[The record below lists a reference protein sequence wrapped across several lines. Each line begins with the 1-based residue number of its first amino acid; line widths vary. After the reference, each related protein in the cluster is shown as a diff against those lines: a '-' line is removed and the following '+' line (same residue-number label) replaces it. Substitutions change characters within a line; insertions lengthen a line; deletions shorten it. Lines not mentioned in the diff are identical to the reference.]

1 MVGIPTIS
9 TDADGTPIVVK
20 RGEGHEAQRRRR
32 EAKILS
38 MAIHPGVVELRR
50 VMDRADEV
58 RLELAVVAGTSL
70 EDHPPL
76 EVIRLMKVL
85 TATFRTVSDL
95 HELGIHHGDL
105 CAEHMLI
112 DRRDRVVLCGFGNA
126 GEISDDGAPSTAADI
141 AGLGRLILHKL
152 ARSTASGAIDE
163 DDWAAIAL
171 AELGEDALRVAQ
183 TPGQVSLDPFV
194 ARMTELGGGQAGQ
207 SSHPKGQPAIRWE
220 WIGASLAAVA
230 VLTLITTQ
238 WIRSPQANA
247 LGDGPPAPT
256 FVAATTNTPGAEVP
270 PAPVGVPEQPLLAEP
285 SPTATLLLAVDAPR
299 CLPRTGLDI
308 DGDGCPDEIT
318 IDGTII
324 STDDGRWSLGETGD
338 FVLVGDWDCDGTAA
352 PGLVRKN
359 SGSVYFFEGWSPPS
373 VPLLAHPVATVGE
386 PIDAEPLEGCGGIRV
401 STPTGP
407 VIVTVAGVVP

>member
-9 TDADGTPIVVK
+9 TEADGTPIVVK

-38 MAIHPGVVELRR
+38 LASHPGVVELRR
-50 VMDRADEV
+50 VIDRSEEV
-58 RLELAVVAGTSL
+58 CLELAFVAGTSL

-76 EVIRLMKVL
+76 DVGRLMKVL

-95 HELGIHHGDL
+95 HELGVHHGDL

-126 GEISDDGAPSTAADI
+126 GEISSDGSPSLAADV
-141 AGLGRLILHKL
+141 AGLGRLILHEL
-152 ARSTASGAIDE
+152 ARSAASGAIDE

-183 TPGQVSLDPFV
+183 TPGQASLAPFV
-194 ARMTELGGGQAGQ
+194 TRMTDLGGGRAGQ
-207 SSHPKGQPAIRWE
+207 SDRPSGKPTIRWE
-220 WIGASLAAVA
+220 WIGAGLAAVA

-247 LGDGPPAPT
+247 LSDQPPDPT
-256 FVAATTNTPGAEVP
+256 FIAVATDPTAVGAP
-270 PAPVGVPEQPLLAEP
+270 PTPVGVPEQPPVEEP
-285 SPTATLLLAVDAPR
+285 SPTPTLLLSVDAPR
-299 CLPRTGLDI
+299 CLPPTGLDI

-324 STDDGRWSLGETGD
+324 STNDGRWSLGETGD
-338 FVLVGDWDCDGTAA
+338 FVLVGDWDCDGIAA
-352 PGLVRKN
+352 PGLVRQS

-386 PIDAEPLEGCGGIRV
+386 PMDVEPLEGCGGIRV

-407 VIVTVAGVVP
+407 VIVTVAGVVS